1 MMNKLDL
8 MTDYIS
14 RIKEIM
20 SDHNDYNMEIQ
31 YILYKYSDNQD
42 LLFKAVSY
50 NRDNPDEIIGITN
63 IEGYEQYRSIPE
75 WDYNID
81 SYLFEDLSDDFKILY
96 MPLSIHYGVWQ
107 CINEDRSDI
116 ECQSG
121 LQRYLQYCKEEG
133 INANI
138 ISDVLSYNVDDVMD
152 LYREEN
158 YGYQIIAETT
168 CNDQAI
174 ILGYKKGAPSEYV
187 TWSTTSNRKRGYGLG
202 HYFTHYKYAMEDYKK
217 RCLSMMNKE
226 VIKVKKKCDPQK
238 NNYER

>member
-1 MMNKLDL
+1 MNKLDL
-8 MTDYIS
+8 ITDYIG

-20 SDHNDYNMEIQ
+20 RDHNDYNMEIQ

-63 IEGYEQYRSIPE
+63 IQGYEQYRSIPE
-75 WDYNID
+75 WDYNVD
-81 SYLFEDLSDDFKILY
+81 GYLFEDLSDDFKILY

-107 CINEDRSDI
+107 CINEDRSNI

-138 ISDVLSYNVDDVMD
+138 ISDVLSHNVDDVMD

-158 YGYQIIAETT
+158 CGYQIIAETT

-174 ILGYKKGAPSEYV
+174 VLGYKKGCS
-187 TWSTTSNRKRGYGLG
+187 K
-202 HYFTHYKYAMEDYKK
+202 
-217 RCLSMMNKE
+217 
-226 VIKVKKKCDPQK
+226 
-238 NNYER
+238 